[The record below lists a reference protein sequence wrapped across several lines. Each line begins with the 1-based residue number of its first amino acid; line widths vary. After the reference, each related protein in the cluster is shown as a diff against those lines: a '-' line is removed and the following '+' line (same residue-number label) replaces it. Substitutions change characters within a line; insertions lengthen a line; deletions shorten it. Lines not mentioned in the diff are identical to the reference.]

1 MARIGKQRYSRVVS
15 HLPGCGT
22 MRLLRF
28 VLLACFVTFLVTRPG
43 TAQDEGQDD
52 PSAGIAQLFDQG
64 NGIRGVVTASQGG
77 SFVIRTDEGETYKIF
92 YGPNTRVMKDRQP
105 LEAGEIR
112 TGDMLVAAGQLD
124 KKAKTLGAVFLYDVD
139 AAEVRKARQGF
150 GKTWTAGKVTA
161 IHDLRITIERAGDK
175 QTQTVAVDENTSF
188 RKSREDV
195 TLADVKVGNFISAQ
209 GALHNDLFTATILR
223 VMEPR
228 ARDLGMLGGPQGWS
242 AENPSSGGP
251 N

>member
-1 MARIGKQRYSRVVS
+1 MARFGKQRYSRIVS
-15 HLPGCGT
+15 HLPGYRT

-28 VLLACFVTFLVTRPG
+28 ALLACFVTLLIVRPG

-52 PSAGIAQLFDQG
+52 PAAGMAQLFRQG
-64 NGIRGVVTASQGG
+64 NGVRGVVTASQSG
-77 SFVIRTDEGETYKIF
+77 SFLIRTDDGETYKIF

-105 LEAGEIR
+105 LDAGEIR
-112 TGDMLVAAGQLD
+112 IGDMLVAAGQLD
-124 KKAKTLGAVFLYDVD
+124 KKAKTLGAVFLYDID

-188 RKSREDV
+188 RKRREDV
-195 TLADVKVGNFISAQ
+195 TLADVRVGDFISAE
-209 GALHNDLFTATILR
+209 GALHKDLFTATILR

-228 ARDLGMLGGPQGWS
+228 AGDLGMLAGPQGWS
-242 AENPSSGGP
+242 AENPSPSGP